1 MCLVQTTDL
10 FHPFSFLDEKE
21 LKKSRLICLIQNYST
36 ITYNNLRFQANPREN
51 PLLNHHMF
59 LSHVFILPSPHW
71 NKFRATI
78 LIPYVFTG
86 IWYCH
91 AIVNAITTSII
102 GWDQAIDAGDTMP
115 ILSWIEGTA
124 MEEILQNLT
133 CVKPC
138 ASWATLHIECCRISE
153 PSRLVT
159 STIYMYILSSI
170 SSCVTH
176 ISPPLEITTS
186 QTFRSELVSLE

>member
-1 MCLVQTTDL
+1 MLAITKNACRGPKQKMCLVQNNW
-10 FHPFSFLDEKE
+10 PFSSIFIPWREGTQD
-21 LKKSRLICLIQNYST
+21 KKSDLPDSKLFN
-36 ITYNNLRFQANPREN
+36 NNLRFQANPKEN
-51 PLLNHHMF
+51 PILNHHMF
-59 LSHVFILPSPHW
+59 LSHVFFLPFLHW

-78 LIPYVFTG
+78 LIPYVFTW
-86 IWYCH
+86 IWYRH

-138 ASWATLHIECCRISE
+138 ASWATLDIECCRISE

-159 STIYMYILSSI
+159 STIYINAYI
-170 SSCVTH
+170 
-176 ISPPLEITTS
+176 
-186 QTFRSELVSLE
+186 